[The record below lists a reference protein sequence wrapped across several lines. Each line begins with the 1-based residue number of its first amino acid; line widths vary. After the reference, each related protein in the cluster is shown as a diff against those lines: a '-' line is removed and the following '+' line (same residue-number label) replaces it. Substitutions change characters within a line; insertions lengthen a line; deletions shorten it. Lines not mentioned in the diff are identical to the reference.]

1 MLRLTLGCLSGVTER
16 LLVTVFYN
24 FVVFFGCRG
33 GECVSNKQMSGKQ
46 KILCCGVKLFL
57 VACQFLGGKARAHG
71 TLNSGPNSPLA
82 ESEQHA
88 LRLYGPDVG
97 VWNHTCFILENVRS
111 RDWLVSIR

>member
-1 MLRLTLGCLSGVTER
+1 MIYRKKKNKDALYDHRSFNSPCPLMLRLTIGCLNGVTER

-71 TLNSGPNSPLA
+71 TLKLWTELSS
-82 ESEQHA
+82 S
-88 LRLYGPDVG
+88 
-97 VWNHTCFILENVRS
+97 
-111 RDWLVSIR
+111 